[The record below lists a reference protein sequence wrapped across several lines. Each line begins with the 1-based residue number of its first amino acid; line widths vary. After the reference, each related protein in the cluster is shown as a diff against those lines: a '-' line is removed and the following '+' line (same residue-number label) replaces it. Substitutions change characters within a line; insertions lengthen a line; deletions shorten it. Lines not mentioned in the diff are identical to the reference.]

1 MKSKIKKMLSSI
13 ILAFLFSFW
22 FTLGLSNI
30 NSKLTPLHLGHLN
43 SVTWLI
49 LLSLTLIFFL
59 IIMLLNEGFDA
70 LRSRIKSRLLSK
82 KQARVLFAILFVIL
96 LRYYIFLFVYNG
108 PGSVA
113 TDTYN
118 SIRQYIGLIP
128 FRNDNPF
135 LTTILYGFL
144 HSIGQKII
152 GGRNGGVYMNLLFQT
167 IVMSWAYVRAAF
179 FMYEKTGSLKLLLIT
194 WACYLILPV
203 FGCQAQIWLKDSL
216 NSGIFTLFFIEY
228 VRMFDH
234 EVKPKTVVRF
244 CFLILLA
251 SMTRK
256 ATVYIMIVCLLALG
270 VWHFFEIRKKL
281 EKPHPAYWAI
291 IICTLVAFF
300 LYDNVLLT
308 ACGVK
313 PGASREN
320 YVIPF
325 RQTVLVVKEHEEEL
339 SAEELAIIDKV
350 MDHKQFD
357 EYYSPENIDAI
368 KRLASQASDQDLSE
382 LLKLNIRLFFRYP
395 LTSLQA
401 IVECSWRYFYP
412 LTDDQSWSRLYVTE
426 EDTYGWFTENPTAKS
441 RLYEYFAVFWEKT
454 PVLTMFTD
462 PGLYMWLLFFILAR
476 SVRCRNKTAFAVII
490 PLIVFALGL
499 TATPINGDL
508 RYAFP
513 VICALPPAIA
523 AFHNQNLPISNLP
536 ADAERLL

>member
-1 MKSKIKKMLSSI
+1 MKSKIKKTLPSI

-22 FTLGLSNI
+22 FTIGLSNI
-30 NSKLTPLHLGHLN
+30 NSKLPALHLGHMN

-49 LLSLTLIFFL
+49 LLALTLIFFL

-70 LRSRIKSRLLSK
+70 LHSRIKPRLLSK

-96 LRYYIFLFVYNG
+96 LRYYVFLFVYNG

-113 TDTYN
+113 TDTYD
-118 SIRQYIGLIP
+118 SIRQYIGIIP

-135 LTTILYGFL
+135 LTTLLYGFL

-152 GGRNGGVYMNLLFQT
+152 GGRNGGIYLNLFFQA

-216 NSGIFTLFFIEY
+216 HSGIFTLFFIEY

-234 EVKPKTVVRF
+234 EVKPKTVIRF
-244 CFLILLA
+244 CLLTLLA
-251 SMTRK
+251 AMTRK
-256 ATVYIMIVCLLALG
+256 ATFYIMIICILALG
-270 VWHFFEIRKKL
+270 IWHFTEIRKKL
-281 EKPHPAYWAI
+281 EKAHPAYWTLI
-291 IICTLVAFF
+291 ISTLIAFF

-313 PGASREN
+313 PGSSGEN

-325 RQTVLVVKEHEEEL
+325 RQTVLVVKEHEDEL
-339 SAEELAIIDKV
+339 SAEDLAIIDTV
-350 MDHKQFD
+350 MDHKKFD
-357 EYYSPENIDAI
+357 EYYSTENIDAI
-368 KRLASQASDQDLSE
+368 KRLANQASDQELAE
-382 LLKLNIRLFFRYP
+382 LLKLDLKLFFRYP

-401 IVECSWRYFYP
+401 ITECSWRYFYP
-412 LTDDQSWSRLYVTE
+412 LTNDKSWARIYITE
-426 EDTYGWFTENPTAKS
+426 EDTYGWFVENPTAKS
-441 RLYEYFAVFWEKT
+441 RIYEYFTIFWEKT
-454 PVLTMFTD
+454 PGLTMFTD

-476 SVRCRNKTAFAVII
+476 SMRCRNKKALTVII
-490 PLIVFALGL
+490 PLVLFALGL

-513 VICALPPAIA
+513 IICALPPAIA
-523 AFHNQNLPISNLP
+523 AFHNQNLSISNLP